1 VLLTWVRRLV
11 RRVCA
16 ANNIK
21 AAGAKDLAEA
31 LTVNTSV
38 TSIDLGCTCRRAPVG
53 LVVVACACG
62 AEQI

>member
-1 VLLTWVRRLV
+1 MV

-16 ANNIK
+16 GNKIQD
-21 AAGAKDLAEA
+21 AGAKDLAEA
-31 LTVNTSV
+31 LKMNTSV
-38 TSIDLGCTCRRAPVG
+38 TSIDLSSTCRRAPVG